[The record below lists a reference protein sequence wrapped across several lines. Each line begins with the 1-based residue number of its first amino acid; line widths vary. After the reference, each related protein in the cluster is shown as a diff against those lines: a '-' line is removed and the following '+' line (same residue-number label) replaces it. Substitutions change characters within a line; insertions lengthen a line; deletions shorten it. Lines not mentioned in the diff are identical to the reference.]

1 MGTAGMAWQR
11 RWRFA
16 PLRTMLMAE
25 GRALNPALKGTARLH
40 LVFGLLLA
48 LGMVV

>member
-1 MGTAGMAWQR
+1 VLLSWLAAPLAV
-11 RWRFA
+11 A